1 LQDDVDMHSNTT
13 IVKEEIFDEIPCAIE
28 ISSNKRDSLDLQNRT
43 FDQVEL
49 ESKASD
55 DSAVYE
61 EQVTRQLSETQII
74 NEEEQIKTENK
85 LEETHV
91 ISNDQELN
99 MTKDIKFE
107 ETRVISDE
115 QFDPEILVLKKEV
128 EIEDNGMAN
137 EINMNIQQ
145 DEEVTKTDEID
156 YNQTYD
162 KNEITNFVEREEIVN
177 PFTPTSTLDFKNLD
191 DIKRET
197 ESITFK
203 DEIENDLKIQFKV
216 PTPTNIKLMKDNK
229 QEEFRDSGK

>member
-162 KNEITNFVEREEIVN
+162 KIEITNFVEREEIVN
-177 PFTPTSTLDFKNLD
+177 PFSPTSTLDFKNLD
-191 DIKRET
+191 EIKRET

>member
-1 LQDDVDMHSNTT
+1 MHSNTT

-115 QFDPEILVLKKEV
+115 QFDPEILVLKKEI